1 MKRKV
6 LSSIGR
12 LLAGVL
18 LLTCLPLQSFATNS
32 SADTA
37 VVTNGKL
44 VFEGTFDVK
53 VLSGDNNV
61 GYDECGVAS
70 TLTGKMVLEG
80 LSDIEGAEF
89 VRDPHT
95 NIHLPGLS
103 YLDYQGV
110 KVVDSNPYDGILFE
124 LTEDSRSRYDL
135 SVLRA
140 DYNSILLSDVT
151 GYVSGTLEDGTKVR
165 FDLKPNVFAS
175 NGLMCWGWWEG
186 LSAEYIFPATGDEPE
201 PGTPEYFI
209 AEYNESTET
218 AAEDIK
224 ELAKTVTSPT
234 VVEFKGGDA
243 LPQNIMTEVKSSD
256 KITLEFPF
264 SYEGVDYICRV
275 TPDKAKLYVKDDI
288 PWYGPLYLMQYFDV
302 TKV

>member
-95 NIHLPGLS
+95 NIRFQRRVRYIRCGHCRRR
-103 YLDYQGV
+103 
-110 KVVDSNPYDGILFE
+110 
-124 LTEDSRSRYDL
+124 RSQWR
-135 SVLRA
+135 
-140 DYNSILLSDVT
+140 
-151 GYVSGTLEDGTKVR
+151 
-165 FDLKPNVFAS
+165 
-175 NGLMCWGWWEG
+175 
-186 LSAEYIFPATGDEPE
+186 
-201 PGTPEYFI
+201 
-209 AEYNESTET
+209 
-218 AAEDIK
+218 
-224 ELAKTVTSPT
+224 
-234 VVEFKGGDA
+234 
-243 LPQNIMTEVKSSD
+243 
-256 KITLEFPF
+256 
-264 SYEGVDYICRV
+264 
-275 TPDKAKLYVKDDI
+275 
-288 PWYGPLYLMQYFDV
+288 
-302 TKV
+302 

>member
-18 LLTCLPLQSFATNS
+18 LVTCLPLQSFATNS

-61 GYDECGVAS
+61 RYDECGEAS

-89 VRDPHT
+89 VRNPYT
-95 NIHLPGLS
+95 INIFLPGLS
-103 YLDYQGV
+103 YLDDQGV
-110 KVVDSNPYDGILFE
+110 KVEESNPYDLISFQ
-124 LTEDSRSRYDL
+124 LTEDSRSKYDL
-135 SVLRA
+135 SVLRV
-140 DYNSILLSDVT
+140 DPNSILLSDVT

-165 FDLKPNVFAS
+165 FDLKPNVSF
-175 NGLMCWGWWEG
+175 LCWGWVEG

-218 AAEDIK
+218 AAENIK

-264 SYEGVDYICRV
+264 TYEGVNYRCKV
-275 TPDKAKLYVKDDI
+275 TPAKAKLYVKDDI

-302 TKV
+302 TRE